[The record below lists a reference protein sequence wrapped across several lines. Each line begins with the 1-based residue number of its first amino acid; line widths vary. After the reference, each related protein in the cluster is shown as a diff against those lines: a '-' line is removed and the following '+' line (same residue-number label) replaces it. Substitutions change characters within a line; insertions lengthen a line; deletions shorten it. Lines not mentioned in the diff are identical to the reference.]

1 MFKKDNI
8 PLFKNLQVVFVSHI
22 KFMIRFQ
29 TKKPFET
36 MQTVDTTSRSVDQC
50 AIQIACGNYDDSI
63 KSLAASLS
71 VIKEALNEGVWGKEA
86 IHGPSQQNGY
96 VGVEFL
102 KLKTP
107 FLLNCKRQVNHRRMP
122 IFRQPVVAQWN
133 SSVEGHRLGCLS
145 FVALYNLALCYHLQY
160 EDNDDTTNGQNL
172 HKAQYLY
179 EYAYDILKSQE
190 IEISELHL
198 MALANNLAAVHRA
211 LGDEEKTRLCLQQ
224 LLSLLMYAID
234 YGHTDQLEDSL
245 DGFVETVLPL
255 MISETETA
263 PAA

>member
-1 MFKKDNI
+1 ME
-8 PLFKNLQVVFVSHI
+8 
-22 KFMIRFQ
+22 R
-29 TKKPFET
+29 
-36 MQTVDTTSRSVDQC
+36 VDTSCKSVNQC

-122 IFRQPVVAQWN
+122 IFRQPVVAQRS
-133 SSVEGHRLGCLS
+133 SSVGGRRFDCIS
-145 FVALYNLALCYHLQY
+145 FVAIYNLALSYHLQY
-160 EDNDDTTNGQNL
+160 EEGGDATNVQNL
-172 HKAQYLY
+172 HKARCLY
-179 EYAYDILKSQE
+179 EYAYGILKTRE
-190 IEISELHL
+190 VEISELHL

-211 LGDEEKTRLCLQQ
+211 LGDEEKTGLCLQQ

-245 DGFVETVLPL
+245 DGFVESVLAL